1 MIEEIH
7 MSDLAPISPPDPT
20 LAQADETVA
29 PETAE
34 LIQAGI
40 PANTRKSY
48 RRAAAVF
55 ATWCHANGR
64 QMLPTSSTTLA
75 DYVAHLCKVENKAP
89 STVQQTMGIISALN
103 QAAGLPPLGKEVTHD
118 ARLALRGHR
127 KTRTVGDREG
137 QAPPIMR
144 DMLDAMVRACPPTLA
159 GLRDAV
165 ALVIGWS
172 LAMRESELAAL
183 DIPDI
188 TITDDGLDVWIKGSK
203 TDKDYVGVSRHIPR
217 GKDTITDPVTL
228 VRTYLAR
235 LAEYGADATS
245 GSLLRAMTKHGT
257 PRPVT
262 TTIRKH
268 DGATLNYGRFS
279 ADAMDD
285 LVVTAARRANLVEPE
300 QYSGHS
306 LRSGFATQAAEDQV
320 PLSIWAEHGR
330 WSKTSPVPLAYVR
343 AADAKRDNP
352 LRKMGL

>member
-1 MIEEIH
+1 
-7 MSDLAPISPPDPT
+7 MSELAAITAAGPLLPRT
-20 LAQADETVA
+20 DEAVA
-29 PETAE
+29 SETAE
-34 LIQAGI
+34 LIEAGI
-40 PANTRKSY
+40 PTNTRKSY
-48 RRAAAVF
+48 RRTAKAFAA
-55 ATWCHANGR
+55 WCQANGR

-89 STVQQTMGIISALN
+89 STVQQAMGIISALN
-103 QAAGLPPLGKEVTHD
+103 QAAGLPPLGKEITHD

-127 KTRTVGDREG
+127 KTRTAGDREG
-137 QAPPIMR
+137 QAPPIVR
-144 DMLDAMVRACPPTLA
+144 DMLDAMVRACPATLT

-165 ALVIGWS
+165 ALVIAWS

-183 DIPDI
+183 DIADV
-188 TITDDGLDVWIKGSK
+188 TITDDGLDVFIKGSK
-203 TDKDYVGVSRHIPR
+203 TDKDYIGVHRHIPR
-217 GKDTITDPVTL
+217 GKNTITDPVTL
-228 VRTYLAR
+228 IRAYLAR

-268 DGATLNYGRFS
+268 DGAILNYGRFS

-285 LVVTAARRANLVEPE
+285 LVVTAARRANLVNPE